1 MAVAGLALEIAE
13 QPRPLLLVQPLDGR
27 AGREG
32 VGRPCAQRVA
42 SIAHTTPPARA
53 RLKRN
58 CNPGMADEPR
68 RRDQRPEKPT
78 FDPAR
83 VAAVLRRSRAPGS
96 VRPPVRHGTGVR
108 DAWQIILQP
117 TCQHCSAAYK

>member
-96 VRPPVRHGTGVR
+96 VRPRAEERRVGKECVSKCRS
-108 DAWQIILQP
+108 L
-117 TCQHCSAAYK
+117 CSPYH

>member
-68 RRDQRPEKPT
+68 RREQRTEKPT
-78 FDPAR
+78 SEPTR
-83 VAAVLRRSRAPGS
+83 VAAVLRSSRAPGS
-96 VRPPVRHGTGVR
+96 VRPPVRHGLVVLN
-108 DAWQIILQP
+108 AWHRTADPQLSTVSESTQ
-117 TCQHCSAAYK
+117 